1 MAEPSLTIRY
11 SPRPGHLR
19 AMAAGGAR
27 AELETHPS
35 VRRAGETVR
44 QLWETV
50 LEESFEASETRAVIE
65 WVVLAIDHASRDHEF
80 PPPEGS
86 SALTRFLVERVASKT
101 LEYLEADDSA
111 EKADVLRVLRGIDR
125 VRQFVEP
132 DWDRYFSSQISG
144 PDGLNLVLEVA
155 HDLRSPLTS
164 IRCLAETIERGL
176 SGPVTE
182 LQRRQLRLIYS
193 ASHGLGSMATD
204 VIEMAR
210 RGDVLV
216 DGELVPFSLSELL
229 GGVADMVRPIA
240 EEKDLTFAFQ
250 QLPTDQRIGLP
261 FVLSRILLNLVTNAL
276 KFTDEGGVEVRLRA
290 TSISRVEMSVVDTGR
305 GIPAEAIPDLFRPFR
320 RSTAR
325 AGRSGYLFSGTG
337 LGLALCRKLL
347 RAMGSELKF
356 ETQLGVGTRFYFE
369 TDLPPTS
376 HL

>member
-19 AMAAGGAR
+19 AVAAGVGR
-27 AELETHPS
+27 AGVEAHPS
-35 VRRAGETVR
+35 VRRAGDTVR
-44 QLWETV
+44 QLWESV
-50 LEESFEASETRAVIE
+50 LAESFEASETQSVIE
-65 WVVLAIDHASRDHEF
+65 WVVLAIDQASRDLELA
-80 PPPEGS
+80 PPEGS
-86 SALTRFLVERVASKT
+86 LALTRFLIERVASKT
-101 LEYLEADDSA
+101 LENLEADDSA
-111 EKADVLRVLRGIDR
+111 DKADVMRILRGVDR
-125 VRQFVEP
+125 VRQLVEP

-164 IRCLAETIERGL
+164 IRCLAETIERGQ

-240 EEKDLTFAFQ
+240 DEKGLTFSFQ
-250 QLPTDQRIGLP
+250 KLPTDQRIGLP
-261 FVLSRILLNLVTNAL
+261 FALSRILLNLVTNAL

-290 TSISRVEMSVVDTGR
+290 TSISRVELSVVDTGR

-337 LGLALCRKLL
+337 LGLALCRKLI
-347 RAMGSELKF
+347 RAMGSELMF
-356 ETQLGVGTRFYFE
+356 DTQPGVGTRFYFE
-369 TDLPPTS
+369 TELPPTS